1 MGRWTLKRWIGWILV
16 LIIFLFFMAGISI
29 SLGAV
34 RIPLGETWSI
44 MLNHFLYLNFSP
56 TWTENDAAIILKIRL
71 PRALAAIMV
80 GAALSLSGAVLQA
93 LLRNPLADPFVL
105 GISSGAALGAV
116 LAILLGCGA
125 SLLGN
130 YAIPGVAFL
139 GALMTIFLVYFISRV
154 AGRVATQT
162 MLLGGVIVNSFFSA
176 IIMFLISVTSN
187 EKLHGVTFWLMGNL
201 EFLSFQI
208 FKPVF
213 FYLLLGSLFIFYLAK
228 DLNLLSLGEETA
240 AELGVEV
247 ERLKKISF
255 LLTSLI
261 TGAVVAVSGL
271 IGFVGLIIPHLVRLL
286 WGPDHRFLLPAAAI
300 LGGLFLVATDTVART
315 IMAPN
320 EIPVGVITALSGA
333 PFFIY
338 LLRKKGHVV
347 YH

>member
-1 MGRWTLKRWIGWILV
+1 MKRWVWKRWLAWIS
-16 LIIFLFFMAGISI
+16 FLSITLFLLTGLSI

-34 RIPLGETWSI
+34 PIPLKETWAI
-44 MLNHFLYLNFSP
+44 LLNHFLQLNLP
-56 TWTENDAAIILKIRL
+56 TTYSGSEVAIILKIRF
-71 PRALAAIMV
+71 PRVASAIMV

-93 LLRNPLADPFVL
+93 LLRNPLADPFIL

-116 LAILLGCGA
+116 LAILLGLGT
-125 SLLGN
+125 SLFGP
-130 YAIPGVAFL
+130 YATPGLAFV
-139 GALMTIFLVYFISRV
+139 GALITIFLVYFISRV
-154 AGRVATQT
+154 EGRVPTQT
-162 MLLGGVIVNSFFSA
+162 MLLSGVIVNSFFSA
-176 IIMFLISVTSN
+176 IVMFLISATSN

-201 EFLSFQI
+201 EFLSFQLFQPI
-208 FKPVF
+208 LVF
-213 FYLLLGSLFIFYLAK
+213 LLAGGLLLYNLAR

-240 AELGVEV
+240 GQLGVDV

-261 TGAVVAVSGL
+261 TGAVVSVSGL

-286 WGPDHRFLLPAAAI
+286 WGPDHRFLLPASAI
-300 LGGLFLVATDTVART
+300 LGGLFLLGADTLGRT
-315 IMAPN
+315 IIAPN

>member
-1 MGRWTLKRWIGWILV
+1 MLLS
-16 LIIFLFFMAGISI
+16 LALLFMVGVSI

-34 RIPLGETWSI
+34 RIPLSETWSI
-44 MLNHFLYLNFSP
+44 LLHHFLNLNYSA
-56 TWTENDAAIILKIRL
+56 TWSEKEAAIILKIRL
-71 PRALAAIMV
+71 PRALSAIMV
-80 GAALSLSGAVLQA
+80 GAALSLAGAVLQA

-130 YAIPGVAFL
+130 LAIPGVAFL
-139 GALMTIFLVYFISRV
+139 GALLTIFLVYFISRV
-154 AGRVATQT
+154 AGRVPTQT
-162 MLLGGVIVNSFFSA
+162 MLLAGVIVNSFFSA
-176 IIMFLISVTSN
+176 IIMFLISATSN

-201 EFLSFQI
+201 EFLPWQF

-213 FYLLLGSLFIFYLAK
+213 FYLLSGGLLIIYLAK

-247 ERLKKISF
+247 EKLKKFSF

-261 TGAVVAVSGL
+261 TGAVVAFSGL

-286 WGPDHRFLLPAAAI
+286 WGPDHRFLLPAVAI
-300 LGGLFLVATDTVART
+300 LGGLFLLVADTLART

>member
-1 MGRWTLKRWIGWILV
+1 MRRWTLRRWIVWILILSISLLLMIGV
-16 LIIFLFFMAGISI
+16 SI

-34 RIPLGETWSI
+34 RIPFGDTWSI
-44 MLNHFLYLNFSP
+44 MIHHFGLLNFSP
-56 TWTENDAAIILKIRL
+56 TWSENEAAIILKIRL

-125 SLLGN
+125 SLLGH

-139 GALMTIFLVYFISRV
+139 GALLTIFLVYFISHV
-154 AGRVATQT
+154 AGRIPTQT
-162 MLLGGVIVNSFFSA
+162 MLLAGVIVNSFFSA
-176 IIMFLISVTSN
+176 IIMFLISATSN
-187 EKLHGVTFWLMGNL
+187 EKIHGATFWLMGNL
-201 EFLSFQI
+201 EFLSSQF

-213 FYLLLGSLFIFYLAK
+213 IYLLIGSLFIFYLAK

-247 ERLKKISF
+247 EKLKKLSF

-300 LGGLFLVATDTVART
+300 MGGLFLLAADTLARI